1 MYYGIYFCIKIDD
14 FIINNVIN
22 YNIEI
27 FYNTFDNVYLIFI
40 FFIYCIILFVI
51 VEGIVIFILDIK
63 RGYYWLKFLDY
74 LFLFELF
81 KILFFKYVSI

>member
-27 FYNTFDNVYLIFI
+27 FYKFTLIYI
-40 FFIYCIILFVI
+40 
-51 VEGIVIFILDIK
+51 
-63 RGYYWLKFLDY
+63 LKF
-74 LFLFELF
+74 
-81 KILFFKYVSI
+81 

>member
-1 MYYGIYFCIKIDD
+1 M
-14 FIINNVIN
+14 
-22 YNIEI
+22 
-27 FYNTFDNVYLIFI
+27 

-63 RGYYWLKFLDY
+63 RGYYRLKFLDY